1 MLPRWLGY
9 AYKMLSAFAQRPSYM
24 CHYFV
29 DSDCGVG
36 VSFVGGEVEST
47 RGADSFGQRCQK
59 MMESAKPGLTWSIKD
74 WDQLT
79 YGRVLKGLGENG

>member
-1 MLPRWLGY
+1 MF
-9 AYKMLSAFAQRPSYM
+9 SAFAQRPFYM

-36 VSFVGGEVEST
+36 VSFVGGEVESP

-59 MMESAKPGLTWSIKD
+59 MMESAKPELTWSIKD
-74 WDQLT
+74 QDQLT
-79 YGRVLKGLGENG
+79 YERVLKGLGENG